1 MATACVLF
9 HRFFYSKSFVRYSME
24 HSAIATV
31 CLGTSIFCLLRGVLI
46 MCSNDYIMQ
55 KVYFLRLMVLTNE
68 KSGDLKVVGWGWG
81 LQQNV

>member
-1 MATACVLF
+1 
-9 HRFFYSKSFVRYSME
+9 
-24 HSAIATV
+24 
-31 CLGTSIFCLLRGVLI
+31 